1 MFRRWQKS
9 RSSIATRQRKEVVI
23 GFLAFCTLAAFVNA
37 LVAELR
43 GKPAVFEALLLLFFV
58 VVLGLNL
65 RSWRRMSD
73 R

>member
-1 MFRRWQKS
+1 M
-9 RSSIATRQRKEVVI
+9 I
-23 GFLAFCTLAAFVNA
+23 GFLAFCTLASFVNA
-37 LVAELR
+37 AVAELR

-65 RSWRRMSD
+65 RSWRRMTD